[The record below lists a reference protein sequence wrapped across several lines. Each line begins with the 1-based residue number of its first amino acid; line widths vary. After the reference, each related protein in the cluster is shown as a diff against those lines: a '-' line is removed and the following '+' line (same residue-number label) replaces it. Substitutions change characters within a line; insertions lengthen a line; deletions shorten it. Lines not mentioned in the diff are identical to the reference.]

1 MMIVLAR
8 LHGCWCVTEEDKNR
22 SGPVCVLDGLNG
34 LVNGGRGRR
43 RRLDPSHTLLGS
55 WRLESPASC
64 CRVDVNN
71 NGGVCVCPSRLA
83 IGRIERHKMPVRK
96 DQGIRKDN

>member
-1 MMIVLAR
+1 MAAGASRRRTKVALR
-8 LHGCWCVTEEDKNR
+8 PL
-22 SGPVCVLDGLNG
+22 CVLDGLNG

-64 CRVDVNN
+64 CRVDDVN
-71 NGGVCVCPSRLA
+71 A
-83 IGRIERHKMPVRK
+83 RK
-96 DQGIRKDN
+96 DQGIGKTIEGAEDAF